1 MDPLSAGIIG
11 GLGLVGTLASTG
23 LSSYLQKQN
32 AKELQESASKYTA
45 GGTGTGSKTDQLS
58 AALARASNSRVRA
71 QSGQQ
76 PAENPAL
83 AQMDARR
90 RAVAARLGRMGR
102 GSTIGTV

>member
-1 MDPLSAGIIG
+1 MDPISAAIMGGI
-11 GLGLVGTLASTG
+11 GLVGTLASTG

-32 AKELQESASKYTA
+32 AKELQRNAPKYTA
-45 GGTGTGSKTDQLS
+45 GGTGSKTDQLS
-58 AALARASNSRVRA
+58 TALSRASNSRVRA

-76 PAENPAL
+76 SAENPAL

-102 GSTIGTV
+102 GPMGTV